1 MNRHSKSG
9 TKCPKCENT
18 SFEMVI
24 DTPKGSR
31 YKMNYIRCISCR
43 TFLQATDY
51 YDVNDTLNEIK
62 ERLGM
67 PIKE

>member
-1 MNRHSKSG
+1 MSGYGKSG

-18 SFEMVI
+18 TFEMVI
-24 DTPKGSR
+24 DTPKGCL
-31 YKMNYIRCISCR
+31 YKMNYIRCISCK

-62 ERLGM
+62 KHLGM
-67 PIKE
+67 SIKE